1 MIYLRATSIGATGD
15 RELMSEQ
22 TEMLH
27 RLFEEVWTGENPD
40 VADELVGPEY
50 VIHDREVAEEMRGPE
65 LYKTLAS
72 MTREGYPD
80 MELTIHDTIEEG
92 NKVALRWT
100 MTGTHQGSTGDREP
114 TGKRVEMPAIGIN
127 RFEDGQLVESWT
139 QSDTLGLM
147 KQIEAE

>member
-22 TEMLH
+22 TKIIH

-50 VIHDREVAEEMRGPE
+50 IIHDREIAEEIRGPE
-65 LYKTLAS
+65 LYKKLAS
-72 MTREGYPD
+72 MTRKGYPD
-80 MELTIHDTIEEG
+80 MELTIHDIIEEG
-92 NKVALRWT
+92 NKVVLRWT
-100 MTGTHQGSTGDREP
+100 MTGTHEGSMGDREP
-114 TGKRVEMPAIGIN
+114 TGKQVEMPAIGIN

>member
-1 MIYLRATSIGATGD
+1 MD
-15 RELMSEQ
+15 R
-22 TEMLH
+22 
-27 RLFEEVWTGENPD
+27 ENPD

-50 VIHDREVAEEMRGPE
+50 VIHDREIAEEIRGPE

-72 MTREGYPD
+72 MTRKGYPD

-100 MTGTHQGSTGDREP
+100 MTGTHKGSTGGRET
-114 TGKRVEMPAIGIN
+114 TGKQVEMPAIGIN